1 MSSHQLTTTF
11 ALLFGVFIYP
21 HVTSSKDT
29 TIGRIV
35 ELLLGVAGGFG
46 SITTARKKPKS
57 TEL

>member
-1 MSSHQLTTTF
+1 
-11 ALLFGVFIYP
+11 LLFGVFIYP